1 MAPPRI
7 RKVFSGFAPDLQI
20 DLKSP
25 CIPPPVVKVR
35 KPTKTMV
42 EVTFNTHTDYYIYIV
57 VRNFYYNHVNYV
69 ILNFYTNLLLFTFTC
84 CLCNTILFYKLKF
97 FKWCY
102 FLPL

>member
-20 DLKSP
+20 YLKGP

-42 EVTFNTHTDYYIYIV
+42 EVTFLIFLTLNTYTDYYIYIV
-57 VRNFYYNHVNYV
+57 VRNFYHN
-69 ILNFYTNLLLFTFTC
+69 
-84 CLCNTILFYKLKF
+84 
-97 FKWCY
+97 
-102 FLPL
+102 